1 MRNGNVRQNVSI
13 IMPVY
18 NAERFID
25 EAIDSVISQTYFDW
39 ELLIVDDCSTD
50 KSSTIVKNYLRND
63 SRIRY
68 LNCLLYTSDAADD

>member
-39 ELLIVDDCSTD
+39 ELWMIVLQ
-50 KSSTIVKNYLRND
+50 IN
-63 SRIRY
+63 
-68 LNCLLYTSDAADD
+68 LLQ